1 MSLRNVNVEI
11 ELGNVFFFLI
21 ITFKSSLITPLCKAS
36 FAIKVVCIREEVE
49 IRSGSCELLRY

>member
-11 ELGNVFFFLI
+11 ELGNVFFLI